1 MTKKNY
7 SIGLD
12 IGTNSVG
19 WAVITDDY
27 KVPAKKMKVLGNTD
41 KKYIKKNL
49 LGALLF
55 DSGETAEA
63 TRLKRTARRRYTR
76 RKNRLRYLQEIFAD
90 EMAKVDESFFQRLDE
105 SFLRWDD
112 DNKKLGRYPI
122 FGNKADVVKYHQEFP
137 TIYHLRK
144 HLADSSEKADLRLVY
159 LALAHMIK
167 FRGHF
172 LIEGEL
178 NAENTDVQKI
188 FADFVGVY
196 DRTFDDSHLSE
207 ITVDAASILTE
218 KISKSRRLENLI
230 KYYPTEKKNT
240 LFGNLIAL
248 ALGLQ
253 PNFKMN
259 FKLSEDAKLQFSK
272 DSYNEDLEELLGK
285 IGDDYADLF
294 TSAKNLYD
302 AILLSGIL
310 TVDDNSTKAPLSAS
324 MIKRYAE
331 HHEDLEKLKEF
342 IKANKSEL
350 YHDIF
355 KDETKNGY
363 AGYIENGVKQ
373 DEFYKYLKN
382 TLSKIAG
389 SDYFLDKIEREDF
402 LRKQRTFDNGSIP
415 HQIHLQEMHAIL
427 RRQGDYYPFLKE
439 NQDRIEKILTFRI
452 PYYVGPLARKD
463 SRFSWAE
470 YHSDEKITP
479 WNFDKVIDKEKS
491 AEKFIT
497 RMTLNDLYL
506 PEEKVL
512 PKHSHVYET
521 YVVYNELTKIKYV
534 NEQGKDSFFD
544 SNMKQEIFDHVFKEN
559 RKVTK
564 EKLLNYLNKEFPE
577 YRIKDLIGLDKENKS
592 FNASLGT
599 YHDLKKILDKA
610 FLDDKVNEEVIED
623 IIKTLT
629 LFEDKDMIHERLQ
642 KYSDIFTA
650 DQLKKLERRHYTGW
664 GRLSYKLI
672 NGIRNKENN
681 KTILDYLI
689 DDGSANRNFMQLIND
704 DTLPFKQIIQ
714 KSQVVGDVDDIEAV
728 VHDLPGSPAIKKGI
742 LQSVKIVDELVK
754 VMGDNPDN
762 IVIEMARENQTT
774 NRGRS
779 QSQQR
784 LKKLQNSLKELGSNI
799 LNEEKPSYIEDKVEN
814 SHLQND
820 QLFLY
825 YIQNG
830 KDMYTGDELDI
841 DHLSDY
847 DIDHI
852 IPQAFI
858 KDDSIDNRVLTSS
871 AKNRGKSDDVP
882 SLDIVRAR
890 KAEWVRLYKS
900 GLISKRKFDNLTKAE
915 RGGLTEADKAGFIK
929 RQLVETRQI
938 TKHVAQILDARFNTE
953 SDENDKVIRDVKV
966 ITLKSNLVSQFRKDF
981 EFYKVRE
988 INDYHHA
995 HDAYLNAVVGTALLK
1010 KYPKLASEFVY
1021 GEYKKYDVHKLIAKS
1036 SDDHSEM
1043 GKATAKYFFYS
1054 NLMNF
1059 FKTKVKYADG
1069 RVFERPDIE
1078 TNADGE
1084 IAWNKQI
1091 DFEKVRKVLSY
1102 PQVNIV
1108 KKVETQTGGFSKESI
1123 LPKGDSDKLIPRKTK
1138 KAYWDTKKY
1147 GGFDSPTVAYSVFVV
1162 ADVEKGKAKKLKTVK
1177 ELVGISIMERSFFEE
1192 NPVEFL
1198 ENKGYHNIREDKLI
1212 KLPKYSLFEFEGG
1225 RRRLLASASELQKGN
1240 EMVLPGHLV
1249 ELLYHAHRGDSFNS
1263 NEHLKYVSAH
1273 KKEFEEAL
1281 SCVENFANLYVDV
1294 EKNLSKIRAA
1304 ADSMDNFSIEEISN
1318 SFINLL
1324 TLTALGA
1331 PADFNFLGEK
1341 IPRKRY
1347 TSTKECLNATLIHQ
1361 SITGLYET
1369 RIDLS
1374 KIGDE

>member
-1 MTKKNY
+1 MEKTY

-19 WAVITDDY
+19 WSVITDDY

-55 DSGETAEA
+55 DSGETAEV

-76 RKNRLRYLQEIFAD
+76 RKNRLRYLQEIFAK
-90 EMAKVDESFFQRLDE
+90 EMVKVDESFFQRLEE
-105 SFLRWDD
+105 SFLTDD
-112 DNKKLGRYPI
+112 DKTFDSHPI
-122 FGNKADVVKYHQEFP
+122 FGNKAEEDAYHQEFP

-178 NAENTDVQKI
+178 NAENTDIQKL
-188 FADFVGVY
+188 FNDFVETY
-196 DRTFDDSHLSE
+196 DKIADESHLSE
-207 ITVDAASILTE
+207 VDASSILTN

-230 KYYPTEKKNT
+230 KQYPTEKKNT
-240 LFGNLIAL
+240 LFGNLVAL
-248 ALGLQ
+248 VLGLQ
-253 PNFKMN
+253 PNFKTN

-272 DSYNEDLEELLGK
+272 DTYDEDLEELLGK

-294 TSAKNLYD
+294 TAAKNLYD

-324 MIKRYAE
+324 MIKRYEE
-331 HHEDLEKLKEF
+331 HHEDLEKLKKF
-342 IKANKSEL
+342 IKVNNFDK
-350 YHDIF
+350 YHEIF
-355 KDETKNGY
+355 KDKSKNGY

-373 DEFYKYLKN
+373 DIFYKHLKSIISEKN
-382 TLSKIAG
+382 G
-389 SDYFLDKIEREDF
+389 GQYFLDKIEREDF

-415 HQIHLQEMHAIL
+415 HQIHLQEMRAIL
-427 RRQGDYYPFLKE
+427 RRQGEYYPFLKE
-439 NQDRIEKILTFRI
+439 NQSKIEKILTFRI
-452 PYYVGPLARKD
+452 PYYVGPLARKN
-463 SRFSWAE
+463 SRFAWAK
-470 YHSDEKITP
+470 YHSDEPITP
-479 WNFDKVIDKEKS
+479 WNFDEVVDKEKS

-521 YVVYNELTKIKYV
+521 YAVYNELTKIKYV
-534 NEQGKDSFFD
+534 NEQGKESFFD

-599 YHDLKKILDKA
+599 YHDLKKILDKS

-650 DQLKKLERRHYTGW
+650 NQLKKLERRHYTGW

-754 VMGDNPDN
+754 VMGGNPDN

-784 LKKLQNSLKELGSNI
+784 LKKLQSSLKELGSNI
-799 LNEEKPSYIEDKVEN
+799 INEEKPSYIEDKVEN

-953 SDENDKVIRDVKV
+953 HDENDKVIRDVKV

-1010 KYPKLASEFVY
+1010 KYPKLAPEFVY
-1021 GEYKKYDVHKLIAKS
+1021 GEYKKYDVRKLIAKS

-1069 RVFERPDIE
+1069 SVYECPIIE

-1084 IAWNKQI
+1084 VVWNKQK
-1091 DFEKVRKVLSY
+1091 DFEIIRKVLSY

-1108 KKVETQTGGFSKESI
+1108 KKVEEQTVGQNGGLFDNNILAKPEKDDKKKLFPIKKSLSTTSYGGYARATIAYSI
-1123 LPKGDSDKLIPRKTK
+1123 LIVSE
-1138 KAYWDTKKY
+1138 
-1147 GGFDSPTVAYSVFVV
+1147 F
-1162 ADVEKGKAKKLKTVK
+1162 GKNK
-1177 ELVGISIMERSFFEE
+1177 ELKLLGLPLLDKVKYEKNPIAYLNSIGIINVKSIF
-1192 NPVEFL
+1192 
-1198 ENKGYHNIREDKLI
+1198 
-1212 KLPKYSLFEFEGG
+1212 KLPKYCLFEFQEKNTNY
-1225 RRRLLASASELQKGN
+1225 RRYMVSNQELKRANQLFLTCKETELVYKHIKSDNDNTHLVGN
-1240 EMVLPGHLV
+1240 EKTILSIWNKLVIFMERTKLIDKKLFASLKQLKDEVNLINILDIASKSIDFTKISAGQKKIVLN
-1249 ELLYHAHRGDSFNS
+1249 DSLSLPIKRWQFKS
-1263 NEHLKYVSAH
+1263 DEKMLKQ
-1273 KKEFEEAL
+1273 
-1281 SCVENFANLYVDV
+1281 
-1294 EKNLSKIRAA
+1294 
-1304 ADSMDNFSIEEISN
+1304 
-1318 SFINLL
+1318 
-1324 TLTALGA
+1324 
-1331 PADFNFLGEK
+1331 
-1341 IPRKRY
+1341 
-1347 TSTKECLNATLIHQ
+1347 LNDATLIHQ

-1374 KIGDE
+1374 KLGEE

>member
-76 RKNRLRYLQEIFAD
+76 RKNRLRYLQEIFAE
-90 EMAKVDESFFQRLDE
+90 EMTKVDESFFQRLDE

-272 DSYNEDLEELLGK
+272 DSYEEDLGELLGK

-310 TVDDNSTKAPLSAS
+310 IVDDNSTKAPLSAS
-324 MIKRYAE
+324 MIKRYVE
-331 HHEDLEKLKEF
+331 HQEDLEKLKEF

-355 KDETKNGY
+355 KDKNKNGY

-521 YVVYNELTKIKYV
+521 YAVYNELTKIKYV

>member
-63 TRLKRTARRRYTR
+63 TRVKRTARRRYTR
-76 RKNRLRYLQEIFAD
+76 RKNRLRYLQEIFAE
-90 EMAKVDESFFQRLDE
+90 EMTKVDESFFYRLDE
-105 SFLRWDD
+105 SFLTTDEKDFERH
-112 DNKKLGRYPI
+112 PI
-122 FGNKADVVKYHQEFP
+122 FGNKADEIKYHQEFP

-144 HLADSSEKADLRLVY
+144 HLADSSEKVDLRLVY

-167 FRGHF
+167 YRGHF

-230 KYYPTEKKNT
+230 KYYLTEKKNT

-272 DSYNEDLEELLGK
+272 DSYEEDLGELLGK

-310 TVDDNSTKAPLSAS
+310 IVDDNSTKAPLSAS
-324 MIKRYAE
+324 MIKRYVE
-331 HHEDLEKLKEF
+331 HQEDLEKLKEF

-355 KDETKNGY
+355 KDKNKNGY

-427 RRQGDYYPFLKE
+427 RRQGEHYAFLKE
-439 NQDRIEKILTFRI
+439 NQVKIEKILTFRI
-452 PYYVGPLARKD
+452 PYYVGPLARKN
-463 SRFSWAE
+463 SRFAWAE

-479 WNFDKVIDKEKS
+479 WNFDEIIDKEKS

-521 YVVYNELTKIKYV
+521 YAVYNELTKIKYV

-830 KDMYTGDELDI
+830 KDMYTGEELDI

-858 KDDSIDNRVLTSS
+858 KDNSIDNRVLTSS

-882 SLDIVRAR
+882 SLDIVHDR

-938 TKHVAQILDARFNTE
+938 TKHVAQILDARFNTK
-953 SDENDKVIRDVKV
+953 SDENNKVIRDVKV

-1021 GEYKKYDVHKLIAKS
+1021 GEYKKYDISKFITNS
-1036 SDDHSEM
+1036 SD
-1043 GKATAKYFFYS
+1043 KATAKYFFYS

-1069 RVFERPDIE
+1069 TVFERPIIE

-1249 ELLYHAHRGDSFNS
+1249 KLLYHAQRINSFNS
-1263 NEHLKYVSAH
+1263 TKYLDYVSEH
-1273 KKEFEEAL
+1273 KKEFEKVL
-1281 SCVENFANLYVDV
+1281 SCVEDFANLYVDV
-1294 EKNLSKIRAA
+1294 EKNLSKIRAV

-1374 KIGDE
+1374 KLGEE

>member
-1 MTKKNY
+1 
-7 SIGLD
+7 
-12 IGTNSVG
+12 
-19 WAVITDDY
+19 
-27 KVPAKKMKVLGNTD
+27 
-41 KKYIKKNL
+41 
-49 LGALLF
+49 
-55 DSGETAEA
+55 
-63 TRLKRTARRRYTR
+63 
-76 RKNRLRYLQEIFAD
+76 
-90 EMAKVDESFFQRLDE
+90 
-105 SFLRWDD
+105 
-112 DNKKLGRYPI
+112 
-122 FGNKADVVKYHQEFP
+122 
-137 TIYHLRK
+137 
-144 HLADSSEKADLRLVY
+144 
-159 LALAHMIK
+159 
-167 FRGHF
+167 
-172 LIEGEL
+172 
-178 NAENTDVQKI
+178 
-188 FADFVGVY
+188 
-196 DRTFDDSHLSE
+196 
-207 ITVDAASILTE
+207 
-218 KISKSRRLENLI
+218 
-230 KYYPTEKKNT
+230 
-240 LFGNLIAL
+240 
-248 ALGLQ
+248 
-253 PNFKMN
+253 
-259 FKLSEDAKLQFSK
+259 
-272 DSYNEDLEELLGK
+272 
-285 IGDDYADLF
+285 
-294 TSAKNLYD
+294 
-302 AILLSGIL
+302 
-310 TVDDNSTKAPLSAS
+310 
-324 MIKRYAE
+324 
-331 HHEDLEKLKEF
+331 
-342 IKANKSEL
+342 
-350 YHDIF
+350 
-355 KDETKNGY
+355 
-363 AGYIENGVKQ
+363 
-373 DEFYKYLKN
+373 
-382 TLSKIAG
+382 
-389 SDYFLDKIEREDF
+389 
-402 LRKQRTFDNGSIP
+402 
-415 HQIHLQEMHAIL
+415 
-427 RRQGDYYPFLKE
+427 
-439 NQDRIEKILTFRI
+439 
-452 PYYVGPLARKD
+452 
-463 SRFSWAE
+463 
-470 YHSDEKITP
+470 
-479 WNFDKVIDKEKS
+479 
-491 AEKFIT
+491 
-497 RMTLNDLYL
+497 
-506 PEEKVL
+506 
-512 PKHSHVYET
+512 
-521 YVVYNELTKIKYV
+521 
-534 NEQGKDSFFD
+534 
-544 SNMKQEIFDHVFKEN
+544 
-559 RKVTK
+559 
-564 EKLLNYLNKEFPE
+564 
-577 YRIKDLIGLDKENKS
+577 
-592 FNASLGT
+592 
-599 YHDLKKILDKA
+599 
-610 FLDDKVNEEVIED
+610 
-623 IIKTLT
+623 
-629 LFEDKDMIHERLQ
+629 
-642 KYSDIFTA
+642 
-650 DQLKKLERRHYTGW
+650 
-664 GRLSYKLI
+664 
-672 NGIRNKENN
+672 
-681 KTILDYLI
+681 
-689 DDGSANRNFMQLIND
+689 
-704 DTLPFKQIIQ
+704 
-714 KSQVVGDVDDIEAV
+714 
-728 VHDLPGSPAIKKGI
+728 
-742 LQSVKIVDELVK
+742 
-754 VMGDNPDN
+754 
-762 IVIEMARENQTT
+762 
-774 NRGRS
+774 
-779 QSQQR
+779 
-784 LKKLQNSLKELGSNI
+784 
-799 LNEEKPSYIEDKVEN
+799 
-814 SHLQND
+814 
-820 QLFLY
+820 
-825 YIQNG
+825 
-830 KDMYTGDELDI
+830 MYTGDELDI

>member
-76 RKNRLRYLQEIFAD
+76 RKNRLRYLQEIFAE
-90 EMAKVDESFFQRLDE
+90 EMTKVDESFFQRLDE

-188 FADFVGVY
+188 FSDFVRVY

>member
-714 KSQVVGDVDDIEAV
+714 KAQVGGDVDDIEAV

>member
-544 SNMKQEIFDHVFKEN
+544 SNMKQEIFDYVFKEN

>member
-76 RKNRLRYLQEIFAD
+76 RKNRLRYLQEIFAE
-90 EMAKVDESFFQRLDE
+90 EMTKVDESFFYRLDE
-105 SFLRWDD
+105 SFLTTDEKDFERH
-112 DNKKLGRYPI
+112 PI
-122 FGNKADVVKYHQEFP
+122 FGNKAEEDAYHQKFP
-137 TIYHLRK
+137 TIYHLRNY
-144 HLADSSEKADLRLVY
+144 LADSSEKADLRLVY

-167 FRGHF
+167 YRGHF
-172 LIEGEL
+172 LIEGKL
-178 NAENTDVQKI
+178 NAENTDVQKL
-188 FADFVGVY
+188 FTDFIGVY

-207 ITVDAASILTE
+207 ITVDVASTLTE

-272 DSYNEDLEELLGK
+272 DTYEEDLEELLGK

-324 MIKRYAE
+324 MIKRYVE

-355 KDETKNGY
+355 KDKNKNGY

-382 TLSKIAG
+382 TLSKIDG

-439 NQDRIEKILTFRI
+439 KQDRIEKILTFRI
-452 PYYVGPLARKD
+452 PYYVGPLVRKD
-463 SRFSWAE
+463 SRFAWAE
-470 YHSDEKITP
+470 YRSDEKITP

-521 YVVYNELTKIKYV
+521 YAVYNELTKIKYV
-534 NEQGKDSFFD
+534 NEQGKESFFD

-650 DQLKKLERRHYTGW
+650 NQLKKLERRHYTGW

-784 LKKLQNSLKELGSNI
+784 LKKLQSSLKELGSNI

-953 SDENDKVIRDVKV
+953 HDENDKVIRDVKV

-1021 GEYKKYDVHKLIAKS
+1021 GEYKKYDIRKFITNS
-1036 SDDHSEM
+1036 SD
-1043 GKATAKYFFYS
+1043 KATAKYFFYS

-1069 RVFERPDIE
+1069 TVFERPIIE

-1138 KAYWDTKKY
+1138 KVYWDTKKY

-1240 EMVLPGHLV
+1240 EMVLPGYLV
-1249 ELLYHAHRGDSFNS
+1249 ELLYHAHRADNFNS
-1263 NEHLKYVSAH
+1263 TEYLNYVSEH
-1273 KKEFEEAL
+1273 KKEFEKVL
-1281 SCVENFANLYVDV
+1281 SCVEDFANLYVDV
-1294 EKNLSKIRAA
+1294 EKNLSKIRAV

-1347 TSTKECLNATLIHQ
+1347 TSTKECLTATLIHQ

-1374 KIGDE
+1374 KLGEE

>member
-76 RKNRLRYLQEIFAD
+76 RKNRLRYLQEIFAE
-90 EMAKVDESFFQRLDE
+90 EMTKVDESFFYRLDE
-105 SFLRWDD
+105 SFLTTDEKDFERH
-112 DNKKLGRYPI
+112 PI
-122 FGNKADVVKYHQEFP
+122 FGNKADEIKYHQEFP

-521 YVVYNELTKIKYV
+521 YAVYNELTKIKYV

-564 EKLLNYLNKEFPE
+564 EKLLNYLNREFPE

-1059 FKTKVKYADG
+1059 FKRVIRYSNGKVI
-1069 RVFERPDIE
+1069 VRPVVEYSKDTE
-1078 TNADGE
+1078 D
-1084 IAWNKQI
+1084 IAWDKKSNFRTI
-1091 DFEKVRKVLSY
+1091 CKVLSY

-1225 RRRLLASASELQKGN
+1225 KRRLLASASELQKGN
-1240 EMVLPGHLV
+1240 EMVIPGHLV
-1249 ELLYHAHRGDSFNS
+1249 KLLYHAQRINSFNS
-1263 NEHLKYVSAH
+1263 TKYLDYVSAH
-1273 KKEFEEAL
+1273 KKEFEKVL
-1281 SCVENFANLYVDV
+1281 SCVEDFANLYVDV
-1294 EKNLSKIRAA
+1294 EKNLSKIRAV

-1374 KIGDE
+1374 KIGEE

>member
-1294 EKNLSKIRAA
+1294 
-1304 ADSMDNFSIEEISN
+1304 
-1318 SFINLL
+1318 
-1324 TLTALGA
+1324 
-1331 PADFNFLGEK
+1331 
-1341 IPRKRY
+1341 
-1347 TSTKECLNATLIHQ
+1347 
-1361 SITGLYET
+1361 
-1369 RIDLS
+1369 
-1374 KIGDE
+1374 

>member
-1 MTKKNY
+1 
-7 SIGLD
+7 
-12 IGTNSVG
+12 
-19 WAVITDDY
+19 
-27 KVPAKKMKVLGNTD
+27 
-41 KKYIKKNL
+41 
-49 LGALLF
+49 
-55 DSGETAEA
+55 
-63 TRLKRTARRRYTR
+63 
-76 RKNRLRYLQEIFAD
+76 
-90 EMAKVDESFFQRLDE
+90 
-105 SFLRWDD
+105 
-112 DNKKLGRYPI
+112 
-122 FGNKADVVKYHQEFP
+122 
-137 TIYHLRK
+137 
-144 HLADSSEKADLRLVY
+144 
-159 LALAHMIK
+159 
-167 FRGHF
+167 
-172 LIEGEL
+172 
-178 NAENTDVQKI
+178 
-188 FADFVGVY
+188 
-196 DRTFDDSHLSE
+196 
-207 ITVDAASILTE
+207 
-218 KISKSRRLENLI
+218 
-230 KYYPTEKKNT
+230 
-240 LFGNLIAL
+240 
-248 ALGLQ
+248 
-253 PNFKMN
+253 
-259 FKLSEDAKLQFSK
+259 
-272 DSYNEDLEELLGK
+272 
-285 IGDDYADLF
+285 
-294 TSAKNLYD
+294 
-302 AILLSGIL
+302 
-310 TVDDNSTKAPLSAS
+310 
-324 MIKRYAE
+324 
-331 HHEDLEKLKEF
+331 
-342 IKANKSEL
+342 
-350 YHDIF
+350 
-355 KDETKNGY
+355 
-363 AGYIENGVKQ
+363 
-373 DEFYKYLKN
+373 
-382 TLSKIAG
+382 
-389 SDYFLDKIEREDF
+389 
-402 LRKQRTFDNGSIP
+402 
-415 HQIHLQEMHAIL
+415 MHAIL

-463 SRFSWAE
+463 NRFAWAE
-470 YHSDEKITP
+470 FKSDEKITP

-521 YVVYNELTKIKYV
+521 YAVYNELTKIKYV
-534 NEQGKDSFFD
+534 NEQGKESFFD

-642 KYSDIFTA
+642 KYSGIFTA

-742 LQSVKIVDELVK
+742 LQSVKIIDELVK
-754 VMGDNPDN
+754 VMGYNPDN

-820 QLFLY
+820 KLFLY
-825 YIQNG
+825 YTQNG

-890 KAEWVRLYKS
+890 KEEWVRLYKS

-938 TKHVAQILDARFNTE
+938 TKHVAQILDARFNTK

-981 EFYKVRE
+981 GFYKVRE

-1069 RVFERPDIE
+1069 SVYERPIIE

-1084 IAWNKQI
+1084 VVWNKQK
-1091 DFEKVRKVLSY
+1091 DFEIIRKVLSY

-1138 KAYWDTKKY
+1138 KVYWDTKKY

-1240 EMVLPGHLV
+1240 EMVLPGYLV
-1249 ELLYHAHRGDSFNS
+1249 ELLYHAHRVDNFNS
-1263 NEHLKYVSAH
+1263 TEYLKYVSEH
-1273 KKEFEEAL
+1273 KKEFKKVL
-1281 SCVENFANLYVDV
+1281 SCVEDFANLYVDV
-1294 EKNLSKIRAA
+1294 EKNLSKIRAV
-1304 ADSMDNFSIEEISN
+1304 ADSMDNFSIKEISN

-1374 KIGDE
+1374 KLGEE

>member
-188 FADFVGVY
+188 FSDFVRVY

>member
-188 FADFVGVY
+188 FADFVRVY

-521 YVVYNELTKIKYV
+521 YAVYNELTKIKYV

-714 KSQVVGDVDDIEAV
+714 KSQVVGDVDDIKAV

-799 LNEEKPSYIEDKVEN
+799 LNEEKPLYIEDKVEN

-1192 NPVEFL
+1192 DPISFL
-1198 ENKGYHNIREDKLI
+1198 EKKGYHNVQEDNLI

-1294 EKNLSKIRAA
+1294 EKNLSKIRAV

-1374 KIGDE
+1374 KIGEE

>member
-188 FADFVGVY
+188 FSDFVRVY

-1374 KIGDE
+1374 KIGEE